1 MSLLAVLSGTAV
13 LGVGHL
19 RTTAAR
25 QSLDTS
31 LQTFRTN
38 ALAIQ
43 IMEDLSDLDS
53 ATAALADTDSHGDID
68 FSLHEEGDHL
78 VIQAVRNGTT
88 DPCRK
93 MTFGGQGPI
102 DCDQLFDTG
111 GPITPITP
119 PDAAAKGPETTTT
132 TVAPT
137 TTTTTAAPTTTTT
150 IAPTTTTAVQQAQPP
165 FHTTVTPGQATMQW
179 WDNHGSRGAWVA
191 RFSYQNDWMRHQ
203 YLDIE
208 IVRHHS
214 NGSKTTE
221 LVKGFYVAGN
231 GRSTQEVYDN
241 AVQGGGSAGYTGITH
256 VTARITAVRTSNEQ
270 WQTMQGAPTPATTT
284 SHHP

>member
-93 MTFGGQGPI
+93 MTFGGQSPI
-102 DCDQLFDTG
+102 GCDQLFDTG
-111 GPITPITP
+111 GPIAPITP
-119 PDAAAKGPETTTT
+119 PDAAAKAPE
-132 TVAPT
+132 
-137 TTTTTAAPTTTTT
+137 TTTT
-150 IAPTTTTAVQQAQPP
+150 IAPTTPTTAVPQAQPP

-191 RFSYQNDWMRHQ
+191 RFSYQNDWIRHQ

-214 NGSKTTE
+214 NGSKKTE
-221 LVKGFYVAGN
+221 SVKGFYVAGN
-231 GRSTQEVYDN
+231 GRSIQEVYDN

-256 VTARITAVRTSNEQ
+256 VTARITAVRTSNED